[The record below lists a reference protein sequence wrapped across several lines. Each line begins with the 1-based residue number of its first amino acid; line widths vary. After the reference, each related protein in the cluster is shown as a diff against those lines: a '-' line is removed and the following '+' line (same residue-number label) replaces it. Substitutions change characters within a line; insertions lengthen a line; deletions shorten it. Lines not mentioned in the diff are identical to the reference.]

1 MPESANRIRKVAIYG
16 RISTEHEAQL
26 SAFEN
31 QQAWYESAARS
42 HPEWKIVERYY
53 DEGITGTS
61 TQKRPAFLKMMDD
74 AKQKKFD
81 LIVTREV
88 CRFSRNT
95 IDSLLS
101 VRELQKYNVEVY
113 FISDNIWTMS
123 GDGELRLTLMST
135 LAQEESR
142 RISERVRAGQE
153 TSREKHVIYGNGN
166 ILGYSRVNGTYIIDP
181 EQAVAVHK
189 IFELYASGLGYQR
202 VAAEMTRLGYKNA
215 QGNPVWEVQRIGRIL
230 RNATYMGFI
239 CYHKSRSDGYLTQKR
254 INNHEEDFV
263 YVKGNFEPIVSEDL
277 WHQCEAIRNSKN
289 SIQRDATG
297 KLRKF
302 CKKNPQ
308 SIWSEKLRCSCGS
321 AFRRFR
327 WNTTAGNKHRYGF
340 ECYRRTRQ
348 LSANFLSQHGLDPTI
363 VCQAKSIPSWQI
375 DMMAV
380 AVFRKVWKDR
390 KDAVIL
396 VLQMLQEC
404 ATQETESFKRA
415 VQTLE
420 MQLNRLQKK
429 QAALRDMRADG
440 EISRDEFLADNERYR
455 NEIQTLELQIADL
468 KTNVTGY
475 SQKPAFD
482 MDTIKAT
489 LDRWIDFSEA
499 TIPDALIDQFILQV
513 VVIDDNTFNWTLD
526 LFASDAAPRI
536 KPSQIAW
543 HTYWN
548 NQRNG
553 ENPDTPIDVSLSR
566 HIANPSTLFS
576 FTITKQEAADYC
588 KKIGMKFFASKWHD
602 KTIIVSM

>member
-1 MPESANRIRKVAIYG
+1 MLESAIKTRKVAIYG
-16 RISTEHEAQL
+16 RISTEHESQL

-61 TQKRPAFLKMMDD
+61 TQKRPAFLKMMED
-74 AKQKKFD
+74 AKHNKFD

-101 VRELQKYNVEVY
+101 VRELQKYSVEVY

-166 ILGYSRVNGTYIIDP
+166 ILGYSRVNGTYVIDL
-181 EQAVAVHK
+181 EQAAAVRK
-189 IFELYASGLGYQR
+189 VFELYASGLGYQR

-230 RNATYMGFI
+230 RNATYMGYI
-239 CYHKSRSDGYLTQKR
+239 CYNKSHSDGYLTQKR
-254 INNHEEDFV
+254 INNREEDFV
-263 YVKGNFEPIVSEDL
+263 YVKGDFEPIVSEDL
-277 WHQCEAIRNSKN
+277 WYKCETIRNSKN

-308 SIWSEKLRCSCGS
+308 SIWSDKLRCSCGS
-321 AFRRFR
+321 AFRRYR
-327 WNTTAGNKHRYGF
+327 WNTTATNKHRYGF
-340 ECYRRTRQ
+340 ECYRRTRE

-363 VCQAKSIPSWQI
+363 VCKTKSIPSWQI

-380 AVFRKVWKDR
+380 AVFREVWKDR

-404 ATQETESFKRA
+404 ATQETESFKRT

-420 MQLNRLQKK
+420 VQLNRIQKK
-429 QAALRDMRADG
+429 QAALIDMRADG
-440 EISRDEFLADNERYR
+440 EITREEFLVDNERYR
-455 NEIQTLELQIADL
+455 NEIQSLELQISDL
-468 KTNVTGY
+468 KTNITDKC
-475 SQKPAFD
+475 QNPAFD
-482 MDTIKAT
+482 MDTIKTT

-513 VVIDDNTFNWTLD
+513 IVVDDNTFNWTLD
-526 LFASDAAPRI
+526 LFDSGSTQRMM
-536 KPSQIAW
+536 PSQIAW
-543 HTYWN
+543 YTYWDT
-548 NQRNG
+548 QRKR
-553 ENPDTPIDVSLSR
+553 ENPDTPIDISLSG
-566 HIANPSTLFS
+566 HITNPKTLFS
-576 FTITKQEAADYC
+576 FTIDKEEAAAYC
-588 KKIGMKFFASKWHD
+588 QKIGMKFFASKWKN

>member
-1 MPESANRIRKVAIYG
+1 MLESAAKIRKVAIYG
-16 RISTEHEAQL
+16 RISTEHESQL

-42 HPEWKIVERYY
+42 HPEWIIVERYY

-61 TQKRPAFLKMMDD
+61 TQKRPAFLKMMED
-74 AKQKKFD
+74 AKHNKFD

-166 ILGYSRVNGTYIIDP
+166 ILGYSRVNGTYVIDL
-181 EQAVAVHK
+181 EQAAAVRK
-189 IFELYASGLGYQR
+189 VFELYASGLGYQR

-230 RNATYMGFI
+230 RNATYMGYI
-239 CYHKSRSDGYLTQKR
+239 CYNKSHSDGYLTQKR
-254 INNHEEDFV
+254 INNREENFV
-263 YVKGNFEPIVSEDL
+263 YVKGDFEPIVSEDL
-277 WHQCEAIRNSKN
+277 WYKCDAIRNSKN

-308 SIWSEKLRCSCGS
+308 SIWSDKLRCSCGS

-327 WNTTAGNKHRYGF
+327 WNTTASNKHRYGF

-380 AVFRKVWKDR
+380 AVFREVWKDR

-404 ATQETESFKRA
+404 ATQETESFKRS

-420 MQLNRLQKK
+420 VQLSRLQKK

-440 EISRDEFLADNERYR
+440 EISREEFLVDNERYR
-455 NEIQTLELQIADL
+455 KEIQSLELQISDL
-468 KTNVTGY
+468 KTNVTGNCEK
-475 SQKPAFD
+475 SAVD

-489 LDRWIDFSEA
+489 LEHWIDFSEA

>member
-254 INNHEEDFV
+254 INNREEDFV

-348 LSANFLSQHGLDPTI
+348 LSANFLSQHGLDSTI

-415 VQTLE
+415 IQTLE

-455 NEIQTLELQIADL
+455 NEIQSLELQIADL

-526 LFASDAAPRI
+526 LFASDAAPKI

>member
-1 MPESANRIRKVAIYG
+1 MLESAIKMRKVAIYG
-16 RISTEHEAQL
+16 RISTEHESQL

-42 HPEWKIVERYY
+42 HPEWIIVERYY

-61 TQKRPAFLKMMDD
+61 TQKRPAFLKMMED
-74 AKQKKFD
+74 AKHNKFD

-166 ILGYSRVNGTYIIDP
+166 ILGYSRVNGTYVIDP
-181 EQAVAVHK
+181 EQAAAVRK
-189 IFELYASGLGYQR
+189 VFELYASGLGYQR
-202 VAAEMTRLGYKNA
+202 VAAEMTRLGHKNA

-230 RNATYMGFI
+230 RNATYMGYI
-239 CYHKSRSDGYLTQKR
+239 CYKKSYSDGYLTQKR
-254 INNHEEDFV
+254 INNREEDFV
-263 YVKGNFEPIVSEDL
+263 YVKGDFEPIVSEDL
-277 WHQCEAIRNSKN
+277 WHKCEAIRNSKN
-289 SIQRDATG
+289 SVQRDATG

-302 CKKNPQ
+302 CKKSPQ
-308 SIWSEKLRCSCGS
+308 SIWLEKLRCSCGS

-348 LSANFLSQHGLDPTI
+348 LSANFLHQHGLDPSI
-363 VCQAKSIPSWQI
+363 VCQTKSIPGWQI
-375 DMMAV
+375 DMMAI
-380 AVFRKVWKDR
+380 AVFREVWKDK
-390 KDAVIL
+390 KDTVIL

-404 ATQETESFKRA
+404 ATQETESFKRT

-420 MQLNRLQKK
+420 AQLNRLHKK

-440 EISRDEFLADNERYR
+440 EISREEFLVDN
-455 NEIQTLELQIADL
+455 
-468 KTNVTGY
+468 K
-475 SQKPAFD
+475 
-482 MDTIKAT
+482 
-489 LDRWIDFSEA
+489 
-499 TIPDALIDQFILQV
+499 
-513 VVIDDNTFNWTLD
+513 
-526 LFASDAAPRI
+526 
-536 KPSQIAW
+536 
-543 HTYWN
+543 
-548 NQRNG
+548 
-553 ENPDTPIDVSLSR
+553 
-566 HIANPSTLFS
+566 
-576 FTITKQEAADYC
+576 
-588 KKIGMKFFASKWHD
+588 
-602 KTIIVSM
+602 

>member
-1 MPESANRIRKVAIYG
+1 MLESAAKIRKVAIYG
-16 RISTEHEAQL
+16 RISTEHESQL

-42 HPEWKIVERYY
+42 HPEWIIVERYY

-254 INNHEEDFV
+254 INNREEDFV

-415 VQTLE
+415 IQTLE

-455 NEIQTLELQIADL
+455 NEIQSLELQIADL

-543 HTYWN
+543 YTYWN

>member
-1 MPESANRIRKVAIYG
+1 MPESANKIRKVAIYG

-254 INNHEEDFV
+254 INNREEDFV

-302 CKKNPQ
+302 CKNNPQ

-455 NEIQTLELQIADL
+455 NEIQSLELQIADL